1 MSSPFPPRSSQHL
14 MKALVATSNAPTI
27 GRKRKLS
34 DEDEDV
40 QESGSTRKRRGQL
53 EHQDASELGELGAKG
68 RETDPGVK
76 EVTRGVKVV
85 ELEDEKQGIR
95 TDDARG
101 SAIEEASETVDGES
115 SVTVPLDPAHAPHH
129 DDQDVTA
136 TDDEVPAGQSE
147 AIAEASPSGDEPG
160 VEAPTSTDTE
170 GPPSSLAREEKEEAP
185 SDTIPEAGS
194 KESAEVGETAEPIQS
209 RSMTVSVG

>member
-1 MSSPFPPRSSQHL
+1 MSRPFRSRSSQHL

-53 EHQDASELGELGAKG
+53 EHQDTSELGELGVKG
-68 RETDPGVK
+68 SETDPSVK

-85 ELEDEKQGIR
+85 ELEDEKQGIH

-101 SAIEEASETVDGES
+101 SAIEEASETIDGES
-115 SVTVPLDPAHAPHH
+115 SVTVPLDLAHAPHN
-129 DDQDVTA
+129 DDLPSQDVTA
-136 TDDEVPAGQSE
+136 TDDEAPAGQSE
-147 AIAEASPSGDEPG
+147 AIAEAPPSDDPPG
-160 VEAPTSTDTE
+160 VEAPTSTDTG
-170 GPPSSLAREEKEEAP
+170 GPPPSLTREEKEEAP
-185 SDTIPEAGS
+185 SDTIPEARS
-194 KESAEVGETAEPIQS
+194 KETADVGESAEPS
-209 RSMTVSVG
+209 RDS